1 MANSEID
8 KFFTTVSGFEQ
19 VVITGEKD
27 REHALQSQRK
37 LLANLNEKLKK
48 LSSDYG
54 KLDSLKYE
62 IDAVISGITK
72 SINQIEKKT
81 EEMENRIQLQLEYQK
96 RLIILVFGKVNAGK
110 SSFSNYLVEL
120 FKNHLSPPL
129 IHYFYFDEG
138 IKKSL
143 NEPFKEGSTE
153 TTARIQGVELGKI
166 ILLDTPG
173 LHSITQENGDLTKK
187 YTDSAD
193 LILWLSGSNSPG
205 QTQELEEL
213 RNEIDK
219 GKVLF
224 PVITKSDFMDEDSGI
239 DENGNEI
246 LVKKLLMKPIETRK
260 IQCDDVHSRAKD
272 KLREFN
278 SNLDKLKQPISLS
291 VYYAKEYA
299 DQEDILVMSGID
311 SLFCGLNGIYDEIIE
326 SKKNNVSSQVK
337 NHLKTVSNL
346 LSNDIEEHF
355 KKLQE
360 NLKTQIKDIQSQT
373 VSINITVLNSVMMQ
387 VPSIVSKH
395 SQNKNIKAVI
405 KDVNQ
410 LMIDEINTQLD
421 IVFQSVFESILK
433 SVTIPKDTGMN
444 LDANFEDETF
454 SYTYQQGSSKKA
466 VSSGIGTT
474 GGAWAGAE
482 IGTMILPGVGTI
494 IGGLLGSVIG
504 GMAGNKAGDYF
515 IETHTIENVIGV
527 DSSKLESELNMKL
540 QNIIPK
546 FVSHSIDSL
555 IVQFKPLENVIEQ
568 SLQEIQQF
576 RKQGE
581 IL

>member
-1 MANSEID
+1 MTNSEID
-8 KFFTTVSGFEQ
+8 KFFTTVAGFEQ

-48 LSSDYG
+48 LPSDSG
-54 KLDSLKYE
+54 KLDSLKHE

-72 SINQIEKKT
+72 SINQIEQSTK
-81 EEMENRIQLQLEYQK
+81 EMEHRIRLQLEYQE

-120 FKNHLSPPL
+120 FKNHLSNPL

-138 IKKSL
+138 IKKAL

-173 LHSITQENGDLTKK
+173 LHSITQENGDLTKQ

-205 QTQELEEL
+205 QTQELNEL

-224 PVITKSDFMDEDSGI
+224 PIITKSDIKEEDI
-239 DENGNEI
+239 DVDENGDEV
-246 LVKKLLMKPIETRK
+246 LVSKLLMKPIETQK
-260 IQCDDVHSRAKD
+260 MQCDDVHSRAKD

-291 VYYAKEYA
+291 VYYAKEYS
-299 DQEDILVMSGID
+299 DQEDILVTSGID
-311 SLFCGLNGIYDEIIE
+311 SLFRGLNGIYDEIIE

-337 NHLKTVSNL
+337 NHLKHVATH
-346 LSNDIEEHF
+346 LSNHIEVPF
-355 KKLQE
+355 KKLRE
-360 NLKTQIKDIQSQT
+360 DLHTQRKEIQSKT
-373 VSINITVLNSVMMQ
+373 ESINITVLNSVTMQ

-395 SQNKNIKAVI
+395 SQNKNIKAVL
-405 KDVNQ
+405 KEVNQ
-410 LMIDEINTQLD
+410 LMTDEINTQLE
-421 IVFQSVFESILK
+421 IVFQSVFESLLK
-433 SVTIPKDTGMN
+433 SVTIPRDTVMN
-444 LDANFEDETF
+444 LDANFEDETY
-454 SYTYQQGSSKKA
+454 SYTYQQGNSKKA
-466 VSSGIGTT
+466 ATAGVGSA

-482 IGTMILPGVGTI
+482 IGTMILPGVGTVV
-494 IGGLLGSVIG
+494 GGILGGIFG

-515 IETHTIENVIGV
+515 IETKTIENVIGV

-540 QNIIPK
+540 QNTIPK

-555 IVQFKPLENVIEQ
+555 VMQFKPLENVIEQ

-576 RKQGE
+576 KKQGE

>member
-8 KFFTTVSGFEQ
+8 KFVTTVAGFEQ

-27 REHALQSQRK
+27 RENALQSQRK

-54 KLDSLKYE
+54 KLNSLKRD

-72 SINQIEKKT
+72 SINQIEKST
-81 EEMENRIQLQLEYQK
+81 EGMEHRIRLQLEYQE

-120 FKNHLSPPL
+120 FKNHLSNKQVR
-129 IHYFYFDEG
+129 YFYFDDG
-138 IKKSL
+138 IKKAL
-143 NEPFKEGSTE
+143 NEPFQEGSTE

-173 LHSITQENGDLTKK
+173 LHSITQENGDLTKQ

-213 RNEIDK
+213 QNEIEK

-224 PVITKSDFMDEDSGI
+224 PVITKSDEVVEDEDV

-246 LVKKLLMKPIETRK
+246 LVKKLLIKLSDN
-260 IQCDDVHSRAKD
+260 QCDDVHNRAKD
-272 KLREFN
+272 KLKEFN
-278 SNLDKLKQPISLS
+278 SNLNKLKRPISLS
-291 VYYAKEYA
+291 VHYAKTYSN
-299 DQEDILVMSGID
+299 QEDILVTSGID
-311 SLFCGLNGIYDEIIE
+311 SLFGGLNSIYNEIIE

-337 NHLKTVSNL
+337 NHLKDVATH
-346 LSNDIEEHF
+346 LSNHIEEPF
-355 KKLQE
+355 KKLRDD
-360 NLKTQIKDIQSQT
+360 LHTQKKEIQSQT
-373 VSINITVLNSVMMQ
+373 ASINITVLNSVMMQ

-395 SQNKNIKAVI
+395 SQNKNINAVI

-410 LMIDEINTQLD
+410 LMTDEINTQLD
-421 IVFQSVFESILK
+421 IIFQSVFESLLK
-433 SVTIPKDTGMN
+433 SVTLPKDTGMN
-444 LDANFEDETF
+444 LDANFEDETI
-454 SYTYQQGSSKKA
+454 SYSYQQGGSKKA
-466 VSSGIGTT
+466 LTSGVGSA

-482 IGTMILPGVGTI
+482 IGTLILPGVGTV
-494 IGGLLGSVIG
+494 IGGILGGIFG
-504 GMAGNKAGDYF
+504 GMAGNKAGEYF
-515 IETHTIENVIGV
+515 IETQTIENVIGV

-540 QNIIPK
+540 QNTIPK
-546 FVSHSIDSL
+546 FVNHSIDSL
-555 IVQFKPLENVIEQ
+555 VIQFKPLENVIEQ

-576 RKQGE
+576 KKQGE